1 MSEVEAVTNDK
12 ALIWIDEARMLYKHL
27 RNWFD
32 RRIERGIFEVVY
44 LPGTTRKYLKRDQV
58 EAYVQAHP
66 EEDGQ

>member
-1 MSEVEAVTNDK
+1 MTNDK
-12 ALIWIDEARMLYKHL
+12 DLIWIDEARMLYKHS

-32 RRIERGIFEVVY
+32 RRIEKEIFDVVY

-58 EAYVQAHP
+58 EAYVRAHP